1 MPRDR
6 IPPLFLAIRPTNQPK
21 VSTMNNARPSAR
33 QLRQFHQALEQAA
46 AAGRQV
52 RKYDE
57 LQQLRDQYLASLR

>member
-1 MPRDR
+1 
-6 IPPLFLAIRPTNQPK
+6 
-21 VSTMNNARPSAR
+21 MNNARPSAR